1 MKPAF
6 ESILGDAERAK
17 LPHLTK
23 WYEGIIANT
32 KLKKHLKTQ
41 FAKERKVFN
50 AEEIAAK
57 LAKEEEKAKK
67 KAEKEAKFA
76 AKKAAQAN
84 KAPAKAKPAKKEDK
98 KEKVKDIVE
107 YTEKTA
113 SGDKKSTTCQLPK
126 AYSPKYVEAKWGEW
140 WEKEGMFKPEYGRE
154 NVYEDNPNGHFT
166 IMIPPPNVTGTLHL
180 GHGLTLSVQDA
191 IVRWHR

>member
-1 MKPAF
+1 MKTR
-6 ESILGDAERAK
+6 G
-17 LPHLTK
+17 
-23 WYEGIIANT
+23 
-32 KLKKHLKTQ
+32 
-41 FAKERKVFN
+41 
-50 AEEIAAK
+50 
-57 LAKEEEKAKK
+57 
-67 KAEKEAKFA
+67 
-76 AKKAAQAN
+76 
-84 KAPAKAKPAKKEDK
+84 
-98 KEKVKDIVE
+98 KVKDIVE

-113 SGDKKSTTCQLPK
+113 PGEKKSTTCQLPK

-154 NVYEDNPNGHFT
+154 NVYEDNPEGHFT